1 VAVETNANIPVPLRS
16 VVPIVPEPRQRARP
30 GFVVYLLHDHKSI
43 MPIAEVID
51 LPFFSIQVPN
61 PDESLTEPAGDFAA
75 AFSCHFLVAGL
86 YLGNKS
92 LRVRSVSSIN
102 RGGYIELLITVKS
115 RALRLG

>member
-1 VAVETNANIPVPLRS
+1 
-16 VVPIVPEPRQRARP
+16 
-30 GFVVYLLHDHKSI
+30 

-61 PDESLTEPAGDFAA
+61 PDESLIQSAGGFC
-75 AFSCHFLVAGL
+75 SHFLVPLLCCGL

-102 RGGYIELLITVKS
+102 RGGYIELLLTVKS